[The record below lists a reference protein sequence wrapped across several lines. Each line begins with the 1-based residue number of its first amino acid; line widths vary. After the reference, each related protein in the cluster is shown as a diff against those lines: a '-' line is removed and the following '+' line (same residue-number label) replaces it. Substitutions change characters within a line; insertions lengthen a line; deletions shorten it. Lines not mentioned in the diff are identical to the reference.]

1 MENAFPHRDQQKTL
15 VQHLSERMAYY
26 SRYATGK
33 VGVSL
38 ESCSYNKSYLSPK
51 AYCFSK
57 IIGKKPSLVV
67 SSRCLTPFNSACIS
81 FTSSQVHSLVR
92 IYHRAMWVHLRVSIL
107 RGDGPLLS
115 HVISISPMTSRTI
128 LFYLSIGGPYF
139 EKWQLP
145 LNFETWRLSSF
156 CGIQSNRWT
165 KKIE

>member
-38 ESCSYNKSYLSPK
+38 ESCGYNKSYLSPK

-145 LNFETWRLSSF
+145 LNFET
-156 CGIQSNRWT
+156 
-165 KKIE
+165 